1 MVNQLNAKE
10 AIVNDAILVTIG
22 VFLFMFIIVLAW
34 VIKAYILNNK
44 YEKLIKKYGLKHPND
59 VTTLDDVEYSL
70 LSLSIHYKRRKLRK
84 DNFYYTYKSMIK
96 DIKKQLLKKKR

>member
-10 AIVNDAILVTIG
+10 AIVNDEILVTIG

-34 VIKAYILNNK
+34 AIKAYILNNK

-70 LSLSIHYKRRKLRK
+70 LSLSIYYKRRKLRK
-84 DNFYYTYKSMIK
+84 DNF
-96 DIKKQLLKKKR
+96 

>member
-1 MVNQLNAKE
+1 
-10 AIVNDAILVTIG
+10 
-22 VFLFMFIIVLAW
+22 MFIIVLAW
-34 VIKAYILNNK
+34 VIKAYILNIK

-70 LSLSIHYKRRKLRK
+70 LSLSIYYRRRKLRK